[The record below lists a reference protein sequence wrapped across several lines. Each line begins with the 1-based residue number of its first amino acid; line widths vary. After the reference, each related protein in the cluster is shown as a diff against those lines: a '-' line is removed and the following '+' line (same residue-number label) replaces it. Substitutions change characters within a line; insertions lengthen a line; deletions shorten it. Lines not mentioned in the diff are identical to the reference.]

1 MRTINVIDKHYCKR
15 CPFERLHVAQ
25 EILYEEDKREVIN
38 TVKCANSELCANLW
52 SRLVDVYEDEE
63 ETTKEQPQRFIDN
76 DWSFTDDATEEDMQL

>member
-15 CPFERLHVAQ
+15 CPFERLRVAQ

>member
-25 EILYEEDKREVIN
+25 EILYEEDNREVIN
-38 TVKCANSELCANLW
+38 TVKCANSELCENLW

-63 ETTKEQPQRFIDN
+63 EPREHPQRFIDN

>member
-38 TVKCANSELCANLW
+38 TVKCANSELCENLW

-63 ETTKEQPQRFIDN
+63 EPREHPQRFIDN

>member
-15 CPFERLHVAQ
+15 CQFERLHVAQ
-25 EILYEEDKREVIN
+25 EIHYEEDKREVIN
-38 TVKCANSELCANLW
+38 TVKCANSELCENLW

>member
-38 TVKCANSELCANLW
+38 TVKCANSELCENLW

-63 ETTKEQPQRFIDN
+63 EPREQPQRFIDN

>member
-1 MRTINVIDKHYCKR
+1 MRTINVIDKHYCKG

-38 TVKCANSELCANLW
+38 TVKCANSELCENLW

-63 ETTKEQPQRFIDN
+63 EPREQPQRFIDN

>member
-25 EILYEEDKREVIN
+25 EIHYEEDKREVIN
-38 TVKCANSELCANLW
+38 TVKCANADLCANLW